1 MKIDGRPLLLVQW
14 HDAAS
19 FHVGWEKL
27 DTIAKQTPVV
37 VRSVGWLLKRTKQ
50 HITLVASIV
59 EDEGGSDVT
68 IPTGWIISEKEIKA

>member
-1 MKIDGRPLLLVQW
+1 MKIDGRPLLLVTW
-14 HDAAS
+14 RDAVSYHA
-19 FHVGWEKL
+19 GWEKL
-27 DTIAKQTPVV
+27 DTIAKQTPVT

-68 IPTGWIISEKEIKA
+68 IPTGWIISEREIKA